1 MAFKQA
7 QYLLMCLFFL
17 LVYHPAL
24 DIYILLPLWVLWTEL
39 PIFNTALA
47 KRKEMTAKPG
57 MQIVHLHP
65 SRSPLHPHHIHKKG
79 EMGVKGEY

>member
-17 LVYHPAL
+17 LGYHPAL
-24 DIYILLPLWVLWTEL
+24 DIYILQPLWVLWTEL

-47 KRKEMTAKPG
+47 KRKEMTAKTG
-57 MQIVHLHP
+57 MQIIHLHSSGSP
-65 SRSPLHPHHIHKKG
+65 SHPYRIHKRG
-79 EMGVKGEY
+79 ETGVIVGY